1 MDFLEIIIVQMEK
14 GESRMKIKIL
24 ALLSVLTIA
33 LCGCS
38 TDGLKEALE
47 EEPTQESTQ
56 ESEKV
61 ILNEYTK
68 DNISAGVFN
77 FTDSETDV
85 CYLIFKDQ
93 CGYGGMGGITVR
105 YNADGTIMV
114 KEME

>member
-1 MDFLEIIIVQMEK
+1 
-14 GESRMKIKIL
+14 MKIKIL

-38 TDGLKEALE
+38 TNGLKETLE
-47 EEPTQESTQ
+47 EEQEQPQ

-68 DNISAGVFN
+68 DSIGLSCGGVFS
-77 FTDSETDV
+77 FTDPETGV
-85 CYLIFKDQ
+85 CYFIYKD
-93 CGYGGMGGITVR
+93 GYHGMGQGGMTVR

-114 KEME
+114 KEVE

>member
-1 MDFLEIIIVQMEK
+1 
-14 GESRMKIKIL
+14 MKIKIL

-38 TDGLKEALE
+38 TETLKEEQAQ
-47 EEPTQESTQ
+47 EP
-56 ESEKV
+56 EKV

-68 DNISAGVFN
+68 DSIGGPRGGVFN
-77 FTDSETDV
+77 FTDPETGV

-93 CGYGGMGGITVR
+93 CAYGGMGGITPR

-114 KEME
+114 REVE